1 MVDERLK
8 QSNDEVMSEETPLVR
23 TSKRRGTKRS
33 KRIFQVMT
41 GGMRK
46 GLRVLVRGRRRNR
59 KQYSRNHQSSNSPLE
74 ESNIE
79 NALGRQSKRNINS
92 RAISSRR
99 ALEDGLLEEEDVIVV
114 SDANG
119 LDAIQSQ
126 ILSGAELFLRRL
138 LVLTGVYLLGTKEYI
153 SPSSVLQASYVIGIA
168 WSTCAFICLLSWL
181 LSETP
186 PRSEMYDA
194 STRGSPE
201 VEPRS
206 FFNEEVG
213 DSINT
218 DGYANRSIDVTGG
231 GSVSILSS
239 PGQHSPSKNG
249 ER

>member
-1 MVDERLK
+1 MVHDELK
-8 QSNDEVMSEETPLVR
+8 QINEEVMSEETPLVR

-59 KQYSRNHQSSNSPLE
+59 KQYSRNHQSSNSALE

-79 NALGRQSKRNINS
+79 NALGRQSNRNINS

-99 ALEDGLLEEEDVIVV
+99 ALEDGLLEEEDILAV

-126 ILSGAELFLRRL
+126 VLSGAELFLRHL
-138 LVLTGVYLLGTKEYI
+138 LILTGVYLLGTKEYI

-168 WSTCAFICLLSWL
+168 WSTCAFIRLSSWL

-206 FFNEEVG
+206 LFNEEVG
-213 DSINT
+213 NSINT
-218 DGYANRSIDVTGG
+218 EECANRSIDVTGG